1 MLQMASIHICSTRL
15 NCLLTIL
22 PFKKNMSLLKTD
34 TVKYLC
40 LINLCFSSN
49 QVLSD
54 LTFINKLDTLNS
66 RATNSPTFTYKWKF
80 INRGLTFYQQAL
92 WCISEIKKIK
102 RDIALLYSK
111 VFKHYKYTL
120 NSLGWIQTDFLE
132 KLNHG

>member
-1 MLQMASIHICSTRL
+1 MASIHICSTCL

-40 LINLCFSSN
+40 LDYLLNLCFSSN

-66 RATNSPTFTYKWKF
+66 RAQ
-80 INRGLTFYQQAL
+80 LTPQHSL
-92 WCISEIKKIK
+92 ISEN
-102 RDIALLYSK
+102 L
-111 VFKHYKYTL
+111 
-120 NSLGWIQTDFLE
+120 
-132 KLNHG
+132 